1 MVKKS
6 KFNITRIKH
15 TKKNIKREDN
25 MVYFFDIEYIKNF
38 KLSNIRVFQKKINK
52 QLDAILLEPVDD
64 YSIECFIN
72 KINSEII
79 IDYAKREVPDI
90 LALPKKIG
98 EESKLSNIYQS
109 YQKSDQKLKQVS
121 REILVNIIAQRRI
134 HLLFQQISHELNKN
148 INLTKSFSETVKDI
162 VIKKISK
169 INNNLGY
176 WHLKYLLYV

>member
-6 KFNITRIKH
+6 KFNAPRPKH
-15 TKKNIKREDN
+15 TKKNIKLADKL
-25 MVYFFDIEYIKNF
+25 VYFFDIDFIKNF
-38 KLSNIRVFQKKINK
+38 KLSNIRECQKKINK
-52 QLDAILLEPVDD
+52 QIDGILLEKVDD
-64 YSIECFIN
+64 YSLECFIN

-98 EESKLSNIYQS
+98 DESKLIKIYQS
-109 YQKSDQKLKQVS
+109 YQKSDQKLKQIS

-134 HLLFQQISHELNKN
+134 NLLFQQLSQELNKN

-162 VIKKISK
+162 VIKTISK
-169 INNNLGY
+169 INKNLGY